1 MHNIIQHPYNKI
13 KRKFDIK
20 KALYKAT
27 FGIFMILQLSN
38 YRYLHIVQTVQKEA
52 KDAKHN
58 GSQLRTIFCYN
69 PVFDSYITQQ

>member
-1 MHNIIQHPYNKI
+1 MYNIIQHPYNKI

-38 YRYLHIVQTVQKEA
+38 YRIKLIENRKR
-52 KDAKHN
+52 HN
-58 GSQLRTIFCYN
+58 NIGEKA
-69 PVFDSYITQQ
+69 

>member
-1 MHNIIQHPYNKI
+1 MYNIIQHAYNKI

-38 YRYLHIVQTVQKEA
+38 YRL
-52 KDAKHN
+52 
-58 GSQLRTIFCYN
+58 
-69 PVFDSYITQQ
+69 PITSIGGFYFMSIEIAV